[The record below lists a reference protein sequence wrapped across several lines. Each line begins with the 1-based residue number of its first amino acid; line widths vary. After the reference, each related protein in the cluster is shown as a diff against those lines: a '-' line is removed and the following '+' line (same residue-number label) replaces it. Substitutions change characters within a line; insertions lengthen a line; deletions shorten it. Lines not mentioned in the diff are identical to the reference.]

1 MRRTI
6 RTTTLAAAMLLAMA
20 GCGRGGGDMAS
31 GTAVSEEAPA
41 SAPMPDT
48 AAGRDSIEV
57 SGSRL
62 QRSEG
67 DEGGVVGQENAEG
80 SFLAYTH
87 DATIRVAADRI
98 GERVGAVRDACM
110 ARRFGECTVLGE
122 SQQAGDYPSGMLQL
136 RAEPKAIQPLVAL
149 AAEGAE
155 LASRSTSAEDL
166 ADAVRDNGLRRARL
180 EKQHARLLEFIDRDD
195 LTAESLV
202 MLTGQLAQIE
212 SELQYAEQEAAQQQ
226 RRIRTNLLTLNFQ
239 TDGVT
244 VETSAMRQSLRNAG
258 DVLDQSAATLLTLV
272 VAVLPFLLV
281 GAIGVWL
288 LRLWLRRVR
297 RARPADAPRTPRPS
311 D

>member
-1 MRRTI
+1 MGRTI
-6 RTTTLAAAMLLAMA
+6 RGTALAAAMLLAMA
-20 GCGRGGGDMAS
+20 GCSQGGGDTAS
-31 GTAVSEEAPA
+31 SAGVAAEAPP
-41 SAPMPDT
+41 SAPMPEA
-48 AAGRDSIEV
+48 AAGMDTIEV
-57 SGSRL
+57 SGSRVK
-62 QRSEG
+62 QSGG
-67 DEGGVVGQENAEG
+67 DEGVVGQENAEG

-87 DATIRVAADRI
+87 DATIRVAAARI

-122 SQQAGDYPSGMLQL
+122 SQQAGDYPNGMLQL

-212 SELQYAEQEAAQQQ
+212 AELQYAEQEAAQQQ

-258 DVLDQSAATLLTLV
+258 DVLDQSAATLLTLI
-272 VAVLPFLLV
+272 VAVLPFLLM
-281 GAIGVWL
+281 GAVGVWL
-288 LRLWLRRVR
+288 LRLWLRRLR
-297 RARPADAPRTPRPS
+297 RMAAAEAAREAARS
-311 D
+311 SG